1 MWYDELS
8 SQIDRKIAS
17 NIIEMGL
24 AKSIDDL
31 MDIRVANDTL
41 RLVQSWL
48 TRQRSSEQQR
58 ELASELE
65 WMDSGLTDEPAM
77 EQQED
82 ATGIAHGRA
91 FE

>member
-8 SQIDRKIAS
+8 KQIDKKISS

-48 TRQRSSEQQR
+48 TRQRSREQQR
-58 ELASELE
+58 ELAAELE
-65 WMDSGLTDEPAM
+65 WMDSGDTDIPAM

-82 ATGIAHGRA
+82 AGIAHGRA